1 MAEPFCHAV
10 KIVRK
15 TGVQHNVKGHIPVYM
30 GAEKFHFCPCR
41 QIVKGTETCPAAG
54 KHRREERVI
63 VKAEPLIEIVHVK
76 TLDLHV
82 TVDHKRKGSQ
92 QDQDQG
98 RRVDH
103 AQHRNRN
110 SQNGAEAGIGDNHA
124 HKGKEERPLPLGEPG
139 QDLGEILTAAGDQ
152 ADAGVQ
158 TGQQEDESQ
167 QDNAGVADK
176 FSYISTAGGA
186 FLEWMEGKELPG
198 VAAATDK

>member
-98 RRVDH
+98 FRLPDICPFRPSVLH
-103 AQHRNRN
+103 
-110 SQNGAEAGIGDNHA
+110 GL
-124 HKGKEERPLPLGEPG
+124 RPLLSAKFHLFHNYTPIFCCSPDGPEARRFPLLRSGHCRLLRVIVSRIRFPVKVH
-139 QDLGEILTAAGDQ
+139 QYLHHRL
-152 ADAGVQ
+152 
-158 TGQQEDESQ
+158 
-167 QDNAGVADK
+167 
-176 FSYISTAGGA
+176 
-186 FLEWMEGKELPG
+186 
-198 VAAATDK
+198 